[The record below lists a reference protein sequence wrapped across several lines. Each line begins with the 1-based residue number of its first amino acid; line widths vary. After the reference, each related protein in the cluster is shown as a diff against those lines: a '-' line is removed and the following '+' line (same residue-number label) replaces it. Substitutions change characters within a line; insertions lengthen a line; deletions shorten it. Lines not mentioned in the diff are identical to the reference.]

1 MYIACKKEVADLN
14 QTNPFPY
21 KSENKR
27 YHTWNY
33 HLRNH
38 FGHKVFKVALDGGFD
53 CPNRDGTVAHGGCTF
68 CSAAGSGDFAGNR
81 ADDLVTQFNEIRE
94 KMHHKWKDGK
104 YVAYFQAFT
113 NTHAPVEELREK
125 YEAVLKLPGVV
136 GLSIATRPDCLP
148 DDVVEYLAELN
159 ERTYLWVELGL
170 QTVHERTS
178 LLINRAHDHQCYVD
192 GVAKLR
198 KHGIRV
204 CSHIINGL
212 PLETPDMMMET
223 VREVAKLDVQGIKIH
238 LLHLLKGTPMV
249 KQYEKGLV
257 EFLSFEEYVKLVCDQ
272 LEVIPPE
279 MIVHRI
285 TGDGPID
292 LMVGPM
298 WSVNKWSVLNA
309 IDQELQRRQS
319 YQGKYYEK
327 ELMER

>member
-1 MYIACKKEVADLN
+1 MN
-14 QTNPFPY
+14 QANPFIY
-21 KSENKR
+21 ATDNKR

-33 HLRNH
+33 HLREH

-68 CSAAGSGDFAGNR
+68 CSASGSGDFAGSR
-81 ADDLVTQFNEIRE
+81 VETLDVQFQKISER
-94 KMHHKWKDGK
+94 MHHKWKDGK
-104 YVAYFQAFT
+104 YMAYFQAFT

-125 YEAVLKLPGVV
+125 YESVLTQEGVV

-170 QTVHERTS
+170 QTVHEKTATM
-178 LLINRAHDHQCYVD
+178 INRAHDFDCYKEGVD
-192 GVAKLR
+192 KLR
-198 KHGIRV
+198 KHGIRI

-212 PLETPDMMMET
+212 PQEDYGMMLETA
-223 VREVAKLDVQGIKIH
+223 REVAKLDVQGIKIH

-249 KQYEKGLV
+249 KQYEKGLL
-257 EFLSFEEYVKLVCDQ
+257 EFLDRDDYVSLVCDQ
-272 LEVIPPE
+272 LEIIPPE

-292 LMVGPM
+292 LMIGPM
-298 WSVNKWSVLNA
+298 WSVNKWDVLNA
-309 IDQELQRRQS
+309 IDAELKRRNS
-319 YQGKYYEK
+319 WQGKNHHTEVQS
-327 ELMER
+327 

>member
-1 MYIACKKEVADLN
+1 MI
-14 QTNPFPY
+14 QTNSFHFATDD
-21 KSENKR
+21 KR

-68 CSAAGSGDFAGNR
+68 CSAAGSGDFAGDR
-81 ADDLVTQFNEIRE
+81 VEDLGTQFKKIKE
-94 KMHHKWKDGK
+94 KMHTKWKDGK
-104 YVAYFQAFT
+104 YMAYFQAFT
-113 NTHAPVEELREK
+113 NTHAPVEVLREK
-125 YEAVLKLPGVV
+125 YETVLNEEGVV

-170 QTVHERTS
+170 QTVHEKTAN
-178 LLINRAHDHQCYVD
+178 LINRAHDYETYKEGVD
-192 GVAKLR
+192 KLR

-212 PLETPDMMMET
+212 PQETPEMMMET
-223 VREVAKLDVQGIKIH
+223 AQEVAKLDVQGIKIH

-249 KQYEKGLV
+249 KQYEKGLL
-257 EFLSFEEYVKLVCDQ
+257 EFLNFEDYVKLVCDQ
-272 LEVIPPE
+272 LEILPPE
-279 MIVHRI
+279 MIIHRI
-285 TGDGPID
+285 TGDGPIE

-298 WSVNKWSVLNA
+298 WSVNKWEVLNG
-309 IDQELQRRQS
+309 IDKELKRRDS
-319 YQGKYYEK
+319 WQGKFYTGNKVVIEN
-327 ELMER
+327 EA